1 MVLLVTQLMPY
12 IDLQDNPEQAVN
24 YVLEHYGLL
33 SLWNFVIYVLFTKI
47 LFTIGVAAGA
57 TGVVSALPSL
67 SDLGALFGLLLIVWF
82 IYLSWVMMRES
93 ASTAYSDGGGT
104 L

>member
-1 MVLLVTQLMPY
+1 MSKKLLNYGALASLGCAATFLFGMVLLVTQLMPY

-47 LFTIGVAAGA
+47 LYHRCSCRSHRRSQCLTV
-57 TGVVSALPSL
+57 T
-67 SDLGALFGLLLIVWF
+67 
-82 IYLSWVMMRES
+82 E
-93 ASTAYSDGGGT
+93 
-104 L
+104 